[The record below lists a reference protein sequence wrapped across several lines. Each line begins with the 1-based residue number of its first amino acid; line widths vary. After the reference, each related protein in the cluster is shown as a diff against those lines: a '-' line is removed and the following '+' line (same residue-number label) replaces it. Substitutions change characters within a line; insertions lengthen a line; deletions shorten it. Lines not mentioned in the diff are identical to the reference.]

1 MDFGFVK
8 LFFIITIRP
17 IPPPFLRNGTAINY
31 YTING
36 MDFQRFRS
44 VRDFFSLTFL
54 RNIQSF
60 LFDLNQGFSWIKP
73 YIFGAAFRIRELP
86 VFCARTCRFTAATR
100 CSRGKQGNILN
111 ERSCLVGDI
120 VDVKINQQATQPS
133 AAYQACPR
141 PE

>member
-1 MDFGFVK
+1 MIGK
-8 LFFIITIRP
+8 
-17 IPPPFLRNGTAINY
+17 
-31 YTING
+31 
-36 MDFQRFRS
+36 RFRS
-44 VRDFFSLTFL
+44 LPFIFANDNYTLRDFSSLTFL

-100 CSRGKQGNILN
+100 CSCGKQGNILN

-120 VDVKINQQATQPS
+120 VDVKINQQGAQPS

>member
-1 MDFGFVK
+1 PRSFSSLYTATTQLSTLSLHDA
-8 LFFIITIRP
+8 LP
-17 IPPPFLRNGTAINY
+17 I
-31 YTING
+31 
-36 MDFQRFRS
+36 
-44 VRDFFSLTFL
+44 
-54 RNIQSF
+54 
-60 LFDLNQGFSWIKP
+60 LNQGFSWIKP

-86 VFCARTCRFTAATR
+86 VFCARTCHFTAATR

-120 VDVKINQQATQPS
+120 VDVKINQQGTQPS